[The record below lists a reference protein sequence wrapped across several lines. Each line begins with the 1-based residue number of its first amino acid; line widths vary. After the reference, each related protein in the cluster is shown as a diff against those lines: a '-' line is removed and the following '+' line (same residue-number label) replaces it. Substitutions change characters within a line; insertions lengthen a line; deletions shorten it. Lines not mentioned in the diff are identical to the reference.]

1 MNGFNEEALGVRRRG
16 ALHHT
21 ARGPRV
27 DMQETALSAFKGE
40 CGADRR
46 RAHRIK
52 KRKRSAPVTPPNPL
66 ALLPLPLTSSPLPQ
80 SHSSGAPPAKRAR
93 TVDNLAMGMDLGMG
107 MDGGDRGRRR

>member
-1 MNGFNEEALGVRRRG
+1 MNGFNEEAFGVRRRG
-16 ALHHT
+16 ALHRT

-27 DMQETALSAFKGE
+27 DMQETALPAFKGE
-40 CGADRR
+40 CGAGRR

-52 KRKRSAPVTPPNPL
+52 KRKRSAPPNPL

-93 TVDNLAMGMDLGMG
+93 AVDNLAMGMDLGMG
-107 MDGGDRGRRR
+107 MDGSDRGRRR